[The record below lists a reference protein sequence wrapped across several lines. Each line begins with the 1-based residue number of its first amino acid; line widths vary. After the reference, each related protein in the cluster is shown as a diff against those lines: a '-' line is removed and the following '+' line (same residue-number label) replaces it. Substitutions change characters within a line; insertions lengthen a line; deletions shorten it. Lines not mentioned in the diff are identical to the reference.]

1 MFVIK
6 KDYFFCSYFRHIS
19 LCFYSNFDR
28 ESSLDAEFDSAS
40 NEYPH
45 CILLTDPATPKT
57 RNTWK
62 NVMMT
67 CFWGSGVRQKYA
79 VWVLVGCGIKFR
91 IQRAPPIESWVK
103 TQWDMSKIR
112 TKKVV
117 FFNDKCVNSTI
128 MVDLFYWNSIGS
140 WIPTHKKLFWHVF
153 LRPILDPKFPL
164 MIIGGHC

>member
-1 MFVIK
+1 MSWNLGTNIISIKWVNHNGWIDIFVIK
-6 KDYFFCSYFRHIS
+6 ENYFFCSYFQHIC
-19 LCFYSNFDR
+19 LCFYSNSER
-28 ESSLDAEFDSAS
+28 ESSLNVEFNSTS
-40 NEYPH
+40 NDYPH

-62 NVMMT
+62 NVMMI
-67 CFWGSGVRQKYA
+67 RQKYA

-91 IQRAPPIESWVK
+91 IQRALLIEIWVK

-117 FFNDKCVNSTI
+117 FFNDKYVNSTI

-140 WIPTHKKLFWHVF
+140 WIATHKNLFWHVF
-153 LRPILDPKFPL
+153 L
-164 MIIGGHC
+164 